1 LSAADVH
8 ISCLLPT
15 LEGLIVPSKLYG
27 ILAAGRPVIVI
38 GDPDGEQARLV
49 RGAHC
54 GSVIAPGD
62 ARGLVDELRR
72 MRSDHEWMRE
82 AAVSAR
88 RLFERRFTPPAA
100 ASKWRAVL
108 HGIS

>member
-1 LSAADVH
+1 
-8 ISCLLPT
+8 
-15 LEGLIVPSKLYG
+15 
-27 ILAAGRPVIVI
+27 
-38 GDPDGEQARLV
+38 
-49 RGAHC
+49 
-54 GSVIAPGD
+54 
-62 ARGLVDELRR
+62 